1 MEINGQLLGVGSVF
15 KPWETQAW
23 SSGCGGLA
31 GKCLL
36 TDLMCFVYAI
46 YLTNKKVVLN

>member
-1 MEINGQLLGVGSVF
+1 MEINGHLLGGDSIF
-15 KPWETQAW
+15 KLWETQAW
-23 SSGCGGLA
+23 SSGSGGLA

-36 TDLMCFVYAI
+36 TDLMCFVYVI